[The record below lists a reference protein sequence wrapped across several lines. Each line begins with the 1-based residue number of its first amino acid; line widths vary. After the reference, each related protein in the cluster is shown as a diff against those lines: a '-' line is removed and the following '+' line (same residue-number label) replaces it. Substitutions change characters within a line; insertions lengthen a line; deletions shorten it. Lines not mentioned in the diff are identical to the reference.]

1 MSWSCEPCV
10 FYPPSSCDGKPCSQ
24 CTIDKYE
31 KEIPSCYRG
40 KEDFQLYSESE
51 AKHIFAAD
59 KPKTNADRI
68 RAMTDE
74 ELVKQFAVEMGFCCP
89 VKGVDC
95 SLEPD
100 CRVCFARWLKQ
111 EAADKDGA

>member
-1 MSWSCEPCV
+1 MTDQT
-10 FYPPSSCDGKPCSQ
+10 FGN
-24 CTIDKYE
+24 
-31 KEIPSCYRG
+31 
-40 KEDFQLYSESE
+40 ESNNCQ
-51 AKHIFAAD
+51 KS
-59 KPKTNADRI
+59 NADRI

-74 ELVKQFAVEMGFCCP
+74 ELVEQFAEEMGFCCP

-111 EAADKDGA
+111 EVQE